1 LPAACKSLALF
12 SSSTLRQATS
22 GSERRSAFD
31 GLRTLSAGTCLA
43 KTSSVELCRLR
54 EKGQNGGRMLSK
66 PDDMVV
72 PEEWRLLRAHYG
84 YTYLPT
90 RCP

>member
-1 LPAACKSLALF
+1 
-12 SSSTLRQATS
+12 
-22 GSERRSAFD
+22 
-31 GLRTLSAGTCLA
+31 
-43 KTSSVELCRLR
+43 
-54 EKGQNGGRMLSK
+54 MLSK